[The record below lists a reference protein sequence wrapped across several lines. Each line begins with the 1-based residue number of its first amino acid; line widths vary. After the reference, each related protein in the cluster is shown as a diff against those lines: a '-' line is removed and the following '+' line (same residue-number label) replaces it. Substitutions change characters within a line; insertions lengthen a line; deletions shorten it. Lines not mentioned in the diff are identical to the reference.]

1 MGRHSPGGLV
11 LIGSK
16 PLDIHGKIKKSL
28 KKWVALKEVKGEG
41 SKLEIRPIEDS
52 STKEDL

>member
-1 MGRHSPGGLV
+1 MGGHSPGGLV

-16 PLDIHGKIKKSL
+16 PLDIRKKIKKSL
-28 KKWVALKEVKGEG
+28 KKWVALKEVKGER